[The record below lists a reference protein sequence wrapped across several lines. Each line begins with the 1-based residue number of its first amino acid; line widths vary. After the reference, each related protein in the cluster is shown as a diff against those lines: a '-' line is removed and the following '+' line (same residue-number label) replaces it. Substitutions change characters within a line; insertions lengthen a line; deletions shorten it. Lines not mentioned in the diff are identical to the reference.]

1 MDPNGLLTSVSG
13 SGIVTLT
20 LDRPAARNALDAALM
35 TALRNAIREHS
46 TQPATRV
53 IVLRGTGTVFCAGAD
68 LRDMAR
74 LGQGDVAANEA
85 NAWQLAELL
94 LAVRHC
100 PKPTLAVV
108 QGPALGG
115 GVGLV
120 AACDVA
126 LGGESAHFT
135 LPEVRLG
142 IVPAIISPYLAE
154 AIGPRQARRYA
165 LTAERMDAATAC
177 QLGLLHHVVEDTA
190 LESEATRVGEALVAG
205 GPQAMTTAKRLFDEV
220 DGEALTEAQGRRL
233 ARRLAELRASEEA
246 QEGLAAAAAKRKPE
260 WCS

>member
-1 MDPNGLLTSVSG
+1 M
-13 SGIVTLT
+13 
-20 LDRPAARNALDAALM
+20 
-35 TALRNAIREHS
+35 
-46 TQPATRV
+46 
-53 IVLRGTGTVFCAGAD
+53 
-68 LRDMAR
+68 
-74 LGQGDVAANEA
+74 
-85 NAWQLAELL
+85 
-94 LAVRHC
+94 
-100 PKPTLAVV
+100 
-108 QGPALGG
+108 GG

-177 QLGLLHHVVEDTA
+177 QLGLLHRVVEDTA
-190 LESEATRVGEALVAG
+190 LESEAARVGESLVAG

-220 DGEALTEAQGRRL
+220 AGEAVTEAQGRRL
-233 ARRLAELRASEEA
+233 ARRLAELRAGEA
-246 QEGLAAAAAKRKPE
+246 FGFVVRAMTIDFLRPARMDDLLTIETTPVEMKAASFELLQRVLRGDEVLATAKVRCACVINGRAARIDRK
-260 WCS
+260 STRLNSSH